1 MNITIKELSNENIFA
16 TIKMITEFMNY
27 HRQLTNASKEYWQ
40 TDEQSVETLE
50 DWLENGTVY
59 NVFLDH
65 EPVGFLYVRFGG
77 QNVAW
82 LEDIFIRE
90 EYRGKGIG
98 RFVMEKLD
106 DLMVQK
112 NVVSLFVDVIPRK
125 TSALNFYWECGFD
138 HLNIIQL
145 RKNYDEKLD
154 KDEEIE
160 LLGFTFKKY

>member
-1 MNITIKELSNENIFA
+1 
-16 TIKMITEFMNY
+16 MNY

-106 DLMVQK
+106 DLMV
-112 NVVSLFVDVIPRK
+112 
-125 TSALNFYWECGFD
+125 
-138 HLNIIQL
+138 
-145 RKNYDEKLD
+145 
-154 KDEEIE
+154 
-160 LLGFTFKKY
+160 